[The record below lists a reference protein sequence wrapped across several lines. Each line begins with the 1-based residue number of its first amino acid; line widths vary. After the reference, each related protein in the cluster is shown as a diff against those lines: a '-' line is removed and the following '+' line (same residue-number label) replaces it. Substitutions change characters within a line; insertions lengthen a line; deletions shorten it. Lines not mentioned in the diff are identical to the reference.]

1 MRAWVVRAGENGE
14 RERVALEEGVL
25 VVGWD
30 RLAMGDLAG
39 SATRAEIRTAVAAA
53 YPDEGPYTI
62 GNWTGQLYRFVHEI
76 QPGDLVVL
84 PLKSLRVAIGQ
95 VVGAYEYRA
104 EAPEGLR
111 HVRRVEW
118 MVTDLD
124 RQEIQS
130 DLLDS
135 LGSLLT
141 VFELSRF
148 GAAERVAALA
158 EGKPDPGRP
167 DADEF
172 AATLTEP
179 AKLYEEVRR
188 RGDEDPLTLS
198 IRDFLAVWGVQRRYP
213 ATTAQINSDLE
224 ARGLVTVPP
233 FTEGTLDS
241 RVAVLAGGAEPDE
254 SGTSAVT
261 RLSGGSGLAGQLME
275 AADGALGEAVSYLNS
290 RLSTALAGHFP
301 DEGSETETVAY
312 LVSNLDSANR
322 MPDCVRVDDDV
333 ETAQTLMVLR
343 GYSQLPVLDADGRLR
358 GVVSWE
364 SIGRARMANPT
375 AGLSA
380 ATVRGQEADGS
391 DDLLDWIG
399 AIQQYGYVVVRDHDH
414 KVCGLITASDLTVQF
429 GTRVRPFV
437 LVEEIEQRLRRVV
450 DRCIPLDR
458 IRAVIQNPKRA
469 ARVRSAADLTFG
481 AYKHLLKVPE
491 NWTALGWGINQ
502 AHFLTALETCRNFR
516 NDLMHFSP
524 DPVTDDQ
531 LVPAQGL
538 LELLRSVDPQV

>member
-1 MRAWVVRAGENGE
+1 MERSSMRAWVVRAGENGE
-14 RERVALEEGVL
+14 REQAALDDGVL
-25 VVGWD
+25 LVGW
-30 RLAMGDLAG
+30 LGLGDLARTT
-39 SATRAEIRTAVAAA
+39 TRDGIRASVAAA
-53 YPDEGPYTI
+53 YPDEGPYTV

-84 PLKSLRVAIGQ
+84 PLKSLRVA
-95 VVGAYEYRA
+95 VGRVDGDYEYRTA
-104 EAPEGLR
+104 AAHGMR

-118 MVTDLD
+118 LVTDID

-135 LGSLLT
+135 MGSLLT
-141 VFELSRF
+141 VFELGRF
-148 GAAERVAALA
+148 GAAERVAALS

-188 RGDEDPLTLS
+188 RSPDEPLTLS
-198 IRDFLAVWGVQRRYP
+198 IRDFLAVWGVQRRHP
-213 ATTAQINSDLE
+213 AATEQIKSGLE
-224 ARGLVTVPP
+224 ARGLVTIPP

-241 RVAVLAGGAEPDE
+241 QVAVLAGGAEPDE

-261 RLSGGSGLAGQLME
+261 RLSGSSDLSAAVQSAAHAVGQL
-275 AADGALGEAVSYLNS
+275 
-290 RLSTALAGHFP
+290 P
-301 DEGSETETVAY
+301 DEEADVQTVAY
-312 LVSNLDSANR
+312 RVSNLESANR
-322 MPDCVRVDDDV
+322 MPESVQVGDSLG
-333 ETAQTLMVLR
+333 TAMTIMVLR
-343 GYSQLPVLDADGRLR
+343 GYGQLPVLDADGRLR

-364 SIGRARMANPT
+364 SIGRARMADPGADLQT
-375 AGLSA
+375 
-380 ATVRGQEADGS
+380 ATVRGQEADRS

-399 AIQQYGYVVVRDHDH
+399 TIQQSGYVLVRDHDH

-458 IRAVIQNPKRA
+458 IKAAAPRGRA
-469 ARVRSAADLTFG
+469 AQVNSAANLTFG
-481 AYKHLLKVPE
+481 AYGHLLKTPQ
-491 NWTALGWGINQ
+491 NWAALGWAIDQ
-502 AHFLTALETCRNFR
+502 QHFLAALEDCRRFR

-531 LVPAQGL
+531 LLPAQGL

>member
-14 RERVALEEGVL
+14 REGVALEEGL
-25 VVGWD
+25 LGAGWD
-30 RLAMGDLAG
+30 RLSKEDLAG
-39 SATRAEIRTAVAAA
+39 TANRADIRTAVAAA

-95 VVGAYEYRA
+95 VVGSYEYRTQ
-104 EAPEGLR
+104 APEGLR

-241 RVAVLAGGAEPDE
+241 RVTVLAGGAEPDE

-261 RLSGGSGLAGQLME
+261 RLSGGSGLAGQLLE
-275 AADGALGEAVSYLNS
+275 GADGAVGDAVSYLNS

-301 DEGSETETVAY
+301 DEGSETEGVAY

-322 MPDCVRVDDDV
+322 MPDCVRVGDDV

-450 DRCIPLDR
+450 DRRIPLDR
-458 IRAVIQNPKRA
+458 IRAVIPNPKRA
-469 ARVRSAADLTFG
+469 ARVHSAADLTFG

-491 NWTALGWGINQ
+491 NWAALGWGINQ
-502 AHFLTALETCRNFR
+502 DHFLTALETCRNFR

>member
-14 RERVALEEGVL
+14 RERAALEEGL
-25 VVGWD
+25 LAVGWD
-30 RLAMGDLAG
+30 RLAMGDLAD
-39 SATRAEIRTAVAAA
+39 AVTRDDIKAAVAAA

-62 GNWTGQLYRFVHEI
+62 GNWTGQLHRFVHEI
-76 QPGDLVVL
+76 QTGDLVVL
-84 PLKSLRVAIGQ
+84 PLKSLRVAVGR
-95 VVGAYEYRA
+95 VTGAYEYRA
-104 EAPEGLR
+104 GAPEGMR

-118 MVTDLD
+118 LVTDID
-124 RQEIQS
+124 RQDIQS

-135 LGSLLT
+135 MGSLLT
-141 VFELSRF
+141 VFEISRF

-188 RGDEDPLTLS
+188 RSAEEPLTLS
-198 IRDFLAVWGVQRRYP
+198 VRDFLAIWGVQRRYP
-213 ATTAQINSDLE
+213 ATTEQIKNELE

-233 FTEGTLDS
+233 FTEGTLDN
-241 RVAVLAGGAEPDE
+241 RIAVLAGGAEPDK
-254 SGTSAVT
+254 SGASAVT
-261 RLSGGSGLAGQLME
+261 RLDRRTLGTTVYNSLGAGGVKSGPASSGTSAGVAGQLPE
-275 AADGALGEAVSYLNS
+275 E
-290 RLSTALAGHFP
+290 
-301 DEGSETETVAY
+301 ETEAQAVAY
-312 LVSNLDSANR
+312 RVSNLDSANR
-322 MPDCVRVDDDV
+322 MPECVRVGDSLG
-333 ETAQTLMVLR
+333 TATTLMVLR
-343 GYSQLPVLDADGRLR
+343 GYSQLPVLDEDGRLR

-364 SIGRARMANPT
+364 SIGRARMADPD
-375 AGLSA
+375 AGLQA

-399 AIQQYGYVVVRDHDH
+399 AIQQFGYVIVRDHEH

-450 DRCIPLDR
+450 DRRIPLDR
-458 IRAVIQNPKRA
+458 IRATVPRGRA
-469 ARVRSAADLTFG
+469 SQVHSAANLTFG

-491 NWTALGWGINQ
+491 NWAALGWGIDQ
-502 AHFLTALETCRNFR
+502 EHFLVALEDCRNFR
-516 NDLMHFSP
+516 NSLMHFSP

-531 LVPAQGL
+531 LLPAQGL
-538 LELLRSVDPQV
+538 LELLRSLDPQI

>member
-14 RERVALEEGVL
+14 RERAALEEGVL
-25 VVGWD
+25 AVGWD
-30 RLAMGDLAG
+30 RLARGDLAD
-39 SATRAEIRTAVAAA
+39 AVTRDDIKAAVAAA

-62 GNWTGQLYRFVHEI
+62 GNWTGQLHRFVHEI
-76 QPGDLVVL
+76 QTGDLVVL
-84 PLKSLRVAIGQ
+84 PLKSLRVAVGR
-95 VVGAYEYRA
+95 VTGAYEYRA
-104 EAPEGLR
+104 GAPEGMR

-118 MVTDLD
+118 LVTDID
-124 RQEIQS
+124 RQDIQS

-135 LGSLLT
+135 MGSLLT
-141 VFELSRF
+141 VFEISRF

-188 RGDEDPLTLS
+188 RSAEEPLTLS
-198 IRDFLAVWGVQRRYP
+198 VRDFLAIWGVQRRYP
-213 ATTAQINSDLE
+213 ATTEQIKNELE

-233 FTEGTLDS
+233 FTEGTLDN
-241 RVAVLAGGAEPDE
+241 RIAVLAGGAEPDE
-254 SGTSAVT
+254 SGASAVT
-261 RLSGGSGLAGQLME
+261 RLDLRTLGTTVYNSLGAGGVKSGPASSGTSAGVAGQLPE
-275 AADGALGEAVSYLNS
+275 E
-290 RLSTALAGHFP
+290 
-301 DEGSETETVAY
+301 ETEAQAVAY
-312 LVSNLDSANR
+312 RVSNLDSANR
-322 MPDCVRVDDDV
+322 MPECVRVGDSLG
-333 ETAQTLMVLR
+333 TATTLMVLR
-343 GYSQLPVLDADGRLR
+343 GYSQLPVLDEDGRLR

-364 SIGRARMANPT
+364 SIGRARMADPD
-375 AGLSA
+375 AGLQA

-399 AIQQYGYVVVRDHDH
+399 AIQQFGYVIVRDHEH

-450 DRCIPLDR
+450 DRRIPLDR
-458 IRAVIQNPKRA
+458 IRATVPRGRA
-469 ARVRSAADLTFG
+469 SQVHSAANLTFG

-491 NWTALGWGINQ
+491 NWAALGWGIDQ
-502 AHFLTALETCRNFR
+502 EHFLVALEDCRNFR
-516 NDLMHFSP
+516 NSLMHFSP

-531 LVPAQGL
+531 LLPAQGL
-538 LELLRSVDPQV
+538 LELLRSLDPQI

>member
-39 SATRAEIRTAVAAA
+39 SATRDEIRTAVAAA

-84 PLKSLRVAIGQ
+84 PLKSLRVAIGK

-104 EAPEGLR
+104 QAPEGLR

-158 EGKPDPGRP
+158 DGKPDPGRP

-188 RGDEDPLTLS
+188 RGDEAPLTLS
-198 IRDFLAVWGVQRRYP
+198 IRDFLSVWGVQRRYP

-241 RVAVLAGGAEPDE
+241 KVAVLAGGAEPDE

-261 RLSGGSGLAGQLME
+261 RLSGGSSLMGHRDC
-275 AADGALGEAVSYLNS
+275 ADSAVGEAVPYRNS
-290 RLSTALAGHFP
+290 RLSTTLASHAP
-301 DEGSETETVAY
+301 DEGSEAEAVAY
-312 LVSNLDSANR
+312 LVSNLESANR
-322 MPDCVRVDDDV
+322 MPDCVRVGDDV

-375 AGLSA
+375 AGLTA

-450 DRCIPLDR
+450 DRCIPLDH

-491 NWTALGWGINQ
+491 NWAALGWGINQ

-531 LVPAQGL
+531 LIPAQGL

>member
-14 RERVALEEGVL
+14 RERAALDKGL
-25 VVGWD
+25 LLAGW
-30 RLAMGDLAG
+30 LGLGDL
-39 SATRAEIRTAVAAA
+39 SDTATRDDIRAAVAAA
-53 YPDEGPYTI
+53 YPDEGPYTV

-76 QPGDLVVL
+76 QPGDFVVL
-84 PLKSLRVAIGQ
+84 PLKSWLVAVGRVTGD
-95 VVGAYEYRA
+95 YEYRS
-104 EAPEGLR
+104 EAADGMH

-118 MVTDLD
+118 LVTDID
-124 RQEIQS
+124 RQTIQS

-135 LGSLLT
+135 MGSLLT

-188 RGDEDPLTLS
+188 RDADQPLTLS

-213 ATTAQINSDLE
+213 AATEQIKSDL
-224 ARGLVTVPP
+224 ADRGLVTVPP

-241 RVAVLAGGAEPDE
+241 QIVVLAGGAEPDE
-254 SGTSAVT
+254 SGTSTVT
-261 RLSGGSGLAGQLME
+261 RLSATLSGSTGLVASVLDAAHAVGHLLAEE
-275 AADGALGEAVSYLNS
+275 AE
-290 RLSTALAGHFP
+290 P
-301 DEGSETETVAY
+301 QTVAY
-312 LVSNLDSANR
+312 RVSNLDSANR
-322 MPDCVRVDDDV
+322 MPESVRVGDSLH
-333 ETAQTLMVLR
+333 TAMTIMVLR

-364 SIGRARMANPT
+364 SIGRARMADPG
-375 AGLSA
+375 ADLQA
-380 ATVRGQEADGS
+380 ATVRGQEADRS

-399 AIQQYGYVVVRDHDH
+399 TIQQSGYVLVRDHDH
-414 KVCGLITASDLTVQF
+414 KICGLITAADLTVQF

-458 IRAVIQNPKRA
+458 IRAVVPRGRA
-469 ARVRSAADLTFG
+469 ARVNSAANLTFG
-481 AYKHLLKVPE
+481 AYGHLLRVPE
-491 NWTALGWGINQ
+491 NWAALGWSIDQ
-502 AHFLTALETCRNFR
+502 QYFLTALEDCRNFR
-516 NDLMHFSP
+516 NSLMHFSP
-524 DPVTDDQ
+524 DPVTEEQ
-531 LVPAQGL
+531 LLPAQGL
-538 LELLRSVDPQV
+538 LELLRSVDPQI

>member
-14 RERVALEEGVL
+14 RERAALEEGVL

-30 RLAMGDLAG
+30 RLAMGDLADA
-39 SATRAEIRTAVAAA
+39 ATRDDIKAAVAAA

-62 GNWTGQLYRFVHEI
+62 GNWTGQLHRFVHEI
-76 QPGDLVVL
+76 RPGDLVVL
-84 PLKSLRVAIGQ
+84 PLKSLRVAIGK

-104 EAPEGLR
+104 GAAEGMR

-118 MVTDLD
+118 LVTDID

-135 LGSLLT
+135 MGSLLT
-141 VFELSRF
+141 VFEISRF
-148 GAAERVAALA
+148 GAADRVAALA

-179 AKLYEEVRR
+179 AKLFEEVRR
-188 RGDEDPLTLS
+188 RGTEEPLTLS

-213 ATTAQINSDLE
+213 ASTEQIKKELE

-233 FTEGTLDS
+233 FTEGTLES
-241 RVAVLAGGAEPDE
+241 RIAVLAGGAEPDE
-254 SGTSAVT
+254 SGASAVT
-261 RLSGGSGLAGQLME
+261 RLSGSPVLEAAHSIVALLGDTAARWASSGSGSAGLGAHLPSDE
-275 AADGALGEAVSYLNS
+275 AA
-290 RLSTALAGHFP
+290 
-301 DEGSETETVAY
+301 ETQAVAY
-312 LVSNLDSANR
+312 RVSNLDSANR
-322 MPDCVRVDDDV
+322 MPECVRVGDSLG
-333 ETAQTLMVLR
+333 TATTLLVLR
-343 GYSQLPVLDADGRLR
+343 GYSQLPVLDEDGRLR

-364 SIGRARMANPT
+364 SIGRARMADAN
-375 AGLSA
+375 AGLQA

-399 AIQQYGYVVVRDHDH
+399 AIQQFGYVIVRDHDH

-450 DRCIPLDR
+450 DRCIPLER
-458 IRAVIQNPKRA
+458 IRATVPRGRA
-469 ARVRSAADLTFG
+469 AQVHSAANLTFG

-491 NWTALGWGINQ
+491 NWAALGWGIDQ
-502 AHFLTALETCRNFR
+502 EHFLAALEECRNFR
-516 NDLMHFSP
+516 NGLMHFSP
-524 DPVTDDQ
+524 DPVTEEQ
-531 LVPAQGL
+531 LRPAQGL
-538 LELLRSVDPQV
+538 LELLRSLDPQI

>member
-14 RERVALEEGVL
+14 RERAALEEGVL
-25 VVGWD
+25 AVGWD
-30 RLAMGDLAG
+30 RLRSGDLVDTTSRDAIK
-39 SATRAEIRTAVAAA
+39 AAVAAA

-62 GNWTGQLYRFVHEI
+62 GNWAGQLYRFAHEM

-84 PLKSLRVAIGQ
+84 PLKSLRVAIGR
-95 VVGAYEYRA
+95 VSGDYEYRA
-104 EAPEGLR
+104 DAPDGMR

-118 MVTDLD
+118 LVKDLD
-124 RQEIQS
+124 RQMFQS

-135 LGSLLT
+135 MGSLLT

-188 RGDEDPLTLS
+188 RGAEEPLTLS
-198 IRDFLAVWGVQRRYP
+198 IRDFLAVWGVQRRHP
-213 ATTAQINSDLE
+213 AATEQIMNDLE

-241 RVAVLAGGAEPDE
+241 QIAVLAGGAEPDE

-261 RLSGGSGLAGQLME
+261 RLSGSPVQSPAVQS
-275 AADGALGEAVSYLNS
+275 AAHA
-290 RLSTALAGHFP
+290 AGHLP
-301 DEGSETETVAY
+301 EDEAEVETVAY
-312 LVSNLDSANR
+312 RVSNLDSANR
-322 MPDCVRVDDDV
+322 MPECVRVGDSLQ
-333 ETAQTLMVLR
+333 TTITLMVLR
-343 GYSQLPVLDADGRLR
+343 GYSQLPVLDPDGRLR

-364 SIGRARMANPT
+364 SIGRARMADPD
-375 AGLSA
+375 AGLDA
-380 ATVRGQEADGS
+380 ATARGQEADRS

-399 AIQQYGYVVVRDHDH
+399 AIQQSGYVVVRDHEH
-414 KVCGLITASDLTVQF
+414 KVCGLITAADLTVQF

-450 DRCIPLDR
+450 DRCLPLDR
-458 IRAVIQNPKRA
+458 IRAVVPKGLA
-469 ARVRSAADLTFG
+469 AKVRSAADLSFG

-491 NWTALGWGINQ
+491 NWAALGWSIDQ
-502 AHFLTALETCRNFR
+502 EHFLTALEECRNFR

-524 DPVTDDQ
+524 DPVTDEQ

-538 LELLRSVDPQV
+538 LELLRSLDPQV

>member
-1 MRAWVVRAGENGE
+1 MRAWVVRAGEHGE
-14 RERVALEEGVL
+14 RERAALDEGIL
-25 VVGWD
+25 LVGW
-30 RLAMGDLAG
+30 LGLGDLAE
-39 SATRAEIRTAVAAA
+39 TRTRDDIKAAVAAA
-53 YPDEGPYTI
+53 YPDEGPYTV

-84 PLKSLRVAIGQ
+84 PLKSWLVAIGR
-95 VVGAYEYRA
+95 VTGDYEYRSA
-104 EAPEGLR
+104 AADGMR

-118 MVTDLD
+118 LVTDID
-124 RQEIQS
+124 RQKFQS

-135 LGSLLT
+135 MGSLLT

-158 EGKPDPGRP
+158 EGRPDPGRP

-179 AKLYEEVRR
+179 AKLFEEVRR
-188 RGDEDPLTLS
+188 RSADEPLTLS
-198 IRDFLAVWGVQRRYP
+198 IRDFLAVWGVQRRHP
-213 ATTAQINSDLE
+213 AATEQIGNDLE
-224 ARGLVTVPP
+224 ARGLVTIPP

-241 RVAVLAGGAEPDE
+241 QIAVLAGGAEPDE

-261 RLSGGSGLAGQLME
+261 RLSGSTVRSPAVRSAAHAAVHLAE
-275 AADGALGEAVSYLNS
+275 E
-290 RLSTALAGHFP
+290 
-301 DEGSETETVAY
+301 ETETQTVAY
-312 LVSNLDSANR
+312 RVSNVDSANR
-322 MPDCVRVDDDV
+322 MPESVRVGDSIG
-333 ETAQTLMVLR
+333 TAMTIMVLR

-364 SIGRARMANPT
+364 SIGRARMSDPN
-375 AGLSA
+375 AGLQA
-380 ATVRGQEADGS
+380 ATVRGQEADRS

-399 AIQQYGYVVVRDHDH
+399 TIQQSGYVLVRDHDH
-414 KVCGLITASDLTVQF
+414 KVCGLITAADLTVQF

-458 IRAVIQNPKRA
+458 IRAVVPRHRA
-469 ARVRSAADLTFG
+469 SRVHSAADLSFG
-481 AYKHLLKVPE
+481 AYGYLLKVPE
-491 NWTALGWGINQ
+491 NWAALGWGIDQ
-502 AHFLTALETCRNFR
+502 EHFLTALEDCRNFR

-524 DPVTDDQ
+524 DPITDAQ
-531 LVPAQGL
+531 LLPAQGL

>member
-14 RERVALEEGVL
+14 RERAALEEGVL

-30 RLAMGDLAG
+30 RLAMGDLAD
-39 SATRAEIRTAVAAA
+39 AVTRDDIKAAVAAA

-62 GNWTGQLYRFVHEI
+62 GNWTGQLHRFVHEI

-84 PLKSLRVAIGQ
+84 PLKSLRVAVGR
-95 VVGAYEYRA
+95 VTGAYEYRA
-104 EAPEGLR
+104 GAAEGMR

-118 MVTDLD
+118 LVTDID
-124 RQEIQS
+124 RQQIQT

-135 LGSLLT
+135 MGSLLT
-141 VFELSRF
+141 VFEISRF

-158 EGKPDPGRP
+158 DGKPDPGRP

-172 AATLTEP
+172 AASLTEP

-188 RGDEDPLTLS
+188 RGAEEPLTLS
-198 IRDFLAVWGVQRRYP
+198 VRDFLAIWGVQRRYP
-213 ATTAQINSDLE
+213 ASTEQIKNELE

-241 RVAVLAGGAEPDE
+241 RIAVLAGGAEPDE

-261 RLSGGSGLAGQLME
+261 RLSSSLVLDTIRDLSAGIAADVARWTAPGSGPAGL
-275 AADGALGEAVSYLNS
+275 GAHL
-290 RLSTALAGHFP
+290 P
-301 DEGSETETVAY
+301 DEEAETQAVAY
-312 LVSNLDSANR
+312 RVSNLDSANR
-322 MPDCVRVDDDV
+322 MPECVRVGDSLG
-333 ETAQTLMVLR
+333 TATTLMVLR
-343 GYSQLPVLDADGRLR
+343 GYSQLPVLDEDGRLR

-364 SIGRARMANPT
+364 SIGRARMADPN
-375 AGLSA
+375 AGLQA

-399 AIQQYGYVVVRDHDH
+399 AIQQFGYVIVRDHDH

-450 DRCIPLDR
+450 DRCIPLER
-458 IRAVIQNPKRA
+458 IRATVPRGRA
-469 ARVRSAADLTFG
+469 AQVHSAANLTFG

-491 NWTALGWGINQ
+491 NWAALGWGIDQ
-502 AHFLTALETCRNFR
+502 DHFLAALDECRNFR
-516 NDLMHFSP
+516 NALMHFSP
-524 DPVTDDQ
+524 DPMTDDQ
-531 LVPAQGL
+531 LIPAQGL
-538 LELLRSVDPQV
+538 LELLRSVDPQI